1 MKFIINANQLIIQI
15 GSGHCAFPNTA
26 TGYRAMT
33 AKWQQ
38 WRRQNP
44 AVKKATSGL

>member
-38 WRRQNP
+38 WRSQNL
-44 AVKKATSGL
+44 AIKKSPSNL